1 MGSHPLNLALRFL
14 LEVAALVAIG
24 YWGFDQHS
32 GIWRFVVG
40 IGGPVIAAVIW
51 GTFAVPDD
59 PSRSGRAPVPIPG
72 VLRLVLE
79 LSLFGFAVWALY
91 DAGSP
96 ILALVLASITIA
108 HYALSYDR
116 VAWLF
121 RHQGKKN
128 T

>member
-14 LEVAALVAIG
+14 LEIAALVAIG
-24 YWGFDQHS
+24 YWGFSQHT
-32 GIWRFVVG
+32 GIWRFVIG
-40 IGGPVIAAVIW
+40 IGGPLVAAVLW
-51 GTFAVPDD
+51 GALAVPDD
-59 PSRSGRAPVPIPG
+59 PRRSGKAPVPVSG

-96 ILALVLASITIA
+96 VLALILGIITIV

-116 VAWLF
+116 VAWLL
-121 RHQGKKN
+121 RQNGTKDA
-128 T
+128 